1 MNHSQM
7 IQGLAEAAVALSDA
21 KDRIHDLNEAL
32 LEAQNRNSELEKL
45 VEQQRKTMAHLK
57 ETIRQGKYI
66 RLSERGRSL

>member
-1 MNHSQM
+1 MSDQE
-7 IQGLAEAAVALSDA
+7 LLRAVAEAAVALSDA

-45 VEQQRKTMAHLK
+45 AEQQRKTVAHLK

-66 RLSERGRSL
+66 RLSERGRSS